1 LIVGFIDEQRAKH
14 RAVGS
19 ICKALREQGVPVAA
33 RTYRAWKHAGPS
45 VRDLAD
51 AVVIDVLRAKVGK
64 PEGMYGRRK
73 MTAHLR
79 REGFSVSKRQVDR
92 LMRQAGGP
100 LETAAEA
107 RGVLLPATTLQ
118 ANGIKPTTAG
128 ATSEASL
135 AEYLKANSKDNFT
148 YVPAACGNA
157 VGWFEYKDRDN
168 ATYKGWTTD
177 KIFSQQSTASAI
189 PQILWFQGLR
199 VFADQ
204 AAAENFM
211 QETASWYSACANMT
225 EKFPA
230 PNAATV
236 PSTFRSTPVNL
247 GVESAVYIE
256 VQRQYGT
263 AVQYT
268 FQGTLRRGN
277 VVHIVT
283 YWDGKGKAGQLS
295 SIDLALLS
303 AASAKLQSPG

>member
-1 LIVGFIDEQRAKH
+1 
-14 RAVGS
+14 
-19 ICKALREQGVPVAA
+19 
-33 RTYRAWKHAGPS
+33 
-45 VRDLAD
+45 
-51 AVVIDVLRAKVGK
+51 
-64 PEGMYGRRK
+64 MYGRRK

-204 AAAENFM
+204 AAAETFM